1 MTFGHLDFS
10 WEHLFITERI
20 TNLLFHVIC
29 YTFAILYFNEIF
41 EPFVNYHHHSSYWI
55 FSYFWFEM
63 PHLSCVMDWVFTCI
77 WYELPR
83 AVCTIHYFTCLS
95 DHRTT
100 LPSLIKHTH
109 THTIHHSVVYIL
121 GNAVLLKFCFP
132 FLFLIWGIHLIQ
144 VFAITFHNDK
154 LIYMVTFKSCTLS
167 MFTFQKWLCPFYLRE
182 GTDK

>member
-77 WYELPR
+77 WYESPR

-109 THTIHHSVVYIL
+109 THHSPFCGIYFEKCCLIE
-121 GNAVLLKFCFP
+121 VLFSFFVFNMGYSFNTSFCYN
-132 FLFLIWGIHLIQ
+132 I
-144 VFAITFHNDK
+144 
-154 LIYMVTFKSCTLS
+154 S
-167 MFTFQKWLCPFYLRE
+167 
-182 GTDK
+182 

>member
-63 PHLSCVMDWVFTCI
+63 PHLSCVMDWVFNVYLI
-77 WYELPR
+77 WIAKSSMY
-83 AVCTIHYFTCLS
+83 CTLFYM
-95 DHRTT
+95 
-100 LPSLIKHTH
+100 LIWPQNHPAFPHKTHTH
-109 THTIHHSVVYIL
+109 THHSPFCGIYFGKCCLIK
-121 GNAVLLKFCFP
+121 VLFSFFVFNMGYSFNTSFCYN
-132 FLFLIWGIHLIQ
+132 I
-144 VFAITFHNDK
+144 A
-154 LIYMVTFKSCTLS
+154 
-167 MFTFQKWLCPFYLRE
+167 
-182 GTDK
+182 